1 MDAGATAR
9 AVRGDDKNRNV
20 EQGQEHDRDHGLR
33 VVLAQQRR
41 AGVLVRARVLRSWQL
56 VGGALK
62 PPLAPGKEMSRN
74 GCESSK
80 ISNNSDFSQGFR
92 LVTLRV

>member
-1 MDAGATAR
+1 M
-9 AVRGDDKNRNV
+9 RGHDQDRNA
-20 EQGQEHDRDHGLR
+20 EQGQEHDRDLRVR
-33 VVLAQQRR
+33 VVLAQQRG